1 VLEEEKIGSFLESL
15 GSSSPT
21 PGGGAVSSLCAALAA
36 ALGAMV
42 AALSQR
48 EKYGEIREPITE
60 WQQKFA
66 SRSLEFL
73 RLGEQDAEAFQQV
86 MDAFRMPRENALDRQ
101 TAIQAALKQ
110 ASLVPLE
117 LARGIIALSPGIQLL
132 AIKGNRNLLSDV
144 GIASSAAEAA
154 LVSAQLNVLVNLMAI
169 KDKQFV
175 SELHQVLQQELIPAK
190 EVFRQQT
197 ESIIRTLEGGMPP

>member
-1 VLEEEKIGSFLESL
+1 VLEEEKIGSFLASL
-15 GSSSPT
+15 GSNSPT
-21 PGGGAVSSLCAALAA
+21 PSGGAVSALCAALSA

-42 AALSQR
+42 AALSQG
-48 EKYGEIREPITE
+48 EKYAEIREPMAE

-66 SRSLEFL
+66 SKSLEFL
-73 RLGEQDAEAFQQV
+73 RLGEQDAEAFRHV
-86 MDAFRMPRENALDRQ
+86 MTAFRMPRENALARQ

-132 AIKGNRNLLSDV
+132 AINGNRNILSDV

-154 LVSAQLNVLVNLMAI
+154 LVSAQLNILVNLSAI
-169 KDKQFV
+169 KDQQFA
-175 SELHQVLQQELIPAK
+175 SELHQVLQQEVVPARDI
-190 EVFRQQT
+190 FRQQT
-197 ESIIRTLEGGMPP
+197 ESIIRTLEGGMPS